1 MKIILLH
8 TLVVCFHLMTS
19 NNLYSQSE
27 KRQWDYNNEDALAR
41 ISGALKIKTISSSN
55 PADFDSTSYIQ
66 LRIFLEQNF
75 PLVHSEIER
84 FDINHFAY
92 IYKWEGLDK
101 KLAPYVLMA
110 HQDVVPA
117 EEAATADW
125 KYPPFAGAIANDT
138 IWGRGVVDDKGTM
151 IAILEAAERLLGQ
164 KSRPE
169 RTIYLCFG
177 HDEETSGHFGAESMV
192 NWFEQRNIKPALVL
206 DEGLE
211 IIYKNYIP
219 LNTPVA
225 LIGIGEKG
233 YATFEAV
240 ANIEGGHSA
249 APYNE
254 TAIDIL
260 VAALDRVHDH
270 PMPAKLIPATNTFL
284 QKIKHLLPGKMRF
297 GINNLWLFQKKLL
310 KEMGKNNGTN
320 SLIRTTI
327 VTTMINSG
335 VKDNV
340 IPSFAKATINCRIL
354 PGQTVS
360 EAEQHLKDQ
369 INDNRITLT
378 RTEDCWDP
386 PPATDRHGF
395 AYKKVDSLV
404 REIFPEAISAPL
416 FVVGTTDAR
425 YFRKIS
431 DGVINFLPV
440 TDSKGMH
447 GVNEAR
453 AIQDYFKLILFF
465 EKLMMSK

>member
-1 MKIILLH
+1 MKITLLH
-8 TLVVCFHLMTS
+8 TILLCFHLLAS
-19 NNLYSQSE
+19 IGSYSQSNIQ
-27 KRQWDYNNEDALAR
+27 KWDHSNEDALAR
-41 ISGALKIKTISSSN
+41 LSGALKIKTISSSS
-55 PADFDSTSYIQ
+55 PADFDSASFIQ
-66 LRIFLEQNF
+66 LRIFLENNF
-75 PLVHSEIER
+75 PMVHTVLER
-84 FDINHFAY
+84 FEVNRFGY
-92 IYKWEGLDK
+92 IYKWAGVDK
-101 KLAPYVLMA
+101 DLAPYVLMA

-117 EEAATADW
+117 EDAATADW
-125 KYPPFAGAIANDT
+125 KYPPFSGTVAEDT
-138 IWGRGVVDDKGTM
+138 IWGRGVVDNKGTM
-151 IAILEAAERLLGQ
+151 IAILEAAEHLLGQ
-164 KSRPE
+164 NKKPD
-169 RTIYLCFG
+169 RTIYFCFG
-177 HDEETSGHFGAESMV
+177 HDEETSGHLGAESIV
-192 NWFEQRNIKPALVL
+192 NWFEQREIRPALVL

-211 IIYKNYIP
+211 IIHKNYIP
-219 LNTPVA
+219 LSTPVA

-249 APYNE
+249 APHNE

-260 VAALDRVHDH
+260 IAALDRVHDH

-297 GINNLWLFQKKLL
+297 GINNLWLFKKKLL

-354 PGQTVS
+354 PGQTVN
-360 EAEQHLKDQ
+360 EVEQHLKVQ
-369 INDNRITLT
+369 INDDRITLV

-386 PPATDRHGF
+386 PPATDMHGF
-395 AYKKVDSLV
+395 AYKKIDSLV
-404 REIFPEAISAPL
+404 SEMFPDAVSAPL

-453 AIQDYFKLILFF
+453 AINDYFKLSLFF